1 MRILTEQVQKLTN
14 TSVTLKTRVKAREE
28 PIAAGE
34 PATGPAAETDGRTE
48 PGTMPEIE
56 PVPEIESMPQVG
68 PGSEFEPRPEMRA
81 NIEPQAVDIA
91 SVVEKDPVVRA
102 LVENLGGKV
111 VGIRRR
117 KDGPQGETT
126 A

>member
-1 MRILTEQVQKLTN
+1 MRILTEHVQKITN
-14 TSVTLKTRVKAREE
+14 TSVTLKTRVKVMED
-28 PIAAGE
+28 PIAPPEAGTAD
-34 PATGPAAETDGRTE
+34 PAGPADPGGYDYGPGYDAGVGFESQPV
-48 PGTMPEIE
+48 PGTVSSRDAVA
-56 PVPEIESMPQVG
+56 PV
-68 PGSEFEPRPEMRA
+68 
-81 NIEPQAVDIA
+81 EPQAADIA

-117 KDGPQGETT
+117 KESPQGEKK